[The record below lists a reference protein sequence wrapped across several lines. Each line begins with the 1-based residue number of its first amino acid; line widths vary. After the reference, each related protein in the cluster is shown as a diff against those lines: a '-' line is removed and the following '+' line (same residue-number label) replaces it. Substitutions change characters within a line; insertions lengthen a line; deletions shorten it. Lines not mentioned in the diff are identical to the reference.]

1 MKYLL
6 DTNVCVQ
13 YLAGRSLAL
22 RARLEATPPDEL
34 AVCSVV
40 KAELRYGAYKSQ
52 RTEATLQAQDI
63 LLGQLRSL
71 PFDDVAAEVY
81 GQIRTALE
89 RAGTPIGANDL
100 LIAAIAL
107 TNQLTLVTH
116 NIAEFCRIPGLVVED
131 WEAEP
136 SGNAIP

>member
-6 DTNVCVQ
+6 DTNVCVR
-13 YLAGRSLAL
+13 YLAGRSLTL
-22 RARLEATPPDEL
+22 RARLEATPADAL

-52 RTEATLQAQDI
+52 RTEATLQAQDT

-71 PFDDVAAEVY
+71 PFDDAAAEVY
-81 GQIRTALE
+81 GQIRVALE

-107 TNQLTLVTH
+107 ANHLVLVTH
-116 NIAEFCRIPGLVVED
+116 NTAEFCRMPGLVVED
-131 WEAEP
+131 WETEP
-136 SGNAIP
+136 SRSSSL

>member
-6 DTNVCVQ
+6 DTNVCVR
-13 YLAGRSLAL
+13 YLTGRSLAL

-34 AVCSVV
+34 VVCSVV
-40 KAELRYGAYKSQ
+40 KAELRYGAHKGQ

-63 LLGQLRSL
+63 FLAQLRSL
-71 PFDDVAAEVY
+71 PFDDAAAENY
-81 GQIRTALE
+81 GRMRALLE

-107 TNQLTLVTH
+107 ANQLVLVTH
-116 NIAEFCRIPGLVVED
+116 NTAEFCRVAGLVIED
-131 WEAEP
+131 WETK
-136 SGNAIP
+136 

>member
-6 DTNVCVQ
+6 DTNAGVR

-22 RARLEATPPDEL
+22 CTRLEATPPDEL

-40 KAELRYGAYKSQ
+40 KAELRYGAYKGQ
-52 RTEATLQAQDI
+52 RTEATLQAQDT
-63 LLGQLRSL
+63 LLSQLRSL
-71 PFDDVAAEVY
+71 PFDDAAAEVY
-81 GQIRTALE
+81 GQIRAALE

-107 TNQLTLVTH
+107 ANHLALATH
-116 NIAEFCRIPGLVVED
+116 NTAEFCRVPGLVVED
-131 WEAEP
+131 WETE
-136 SGNAIP
+136 

>member
-6 DTNVCVQ
+6 DTNVCVR

-22 RARLEATPPDEL
+22 RARLEATPPEEL

-52 RTEATLQAQDI
+52 RTEATLLAQDI

-81 GQIRTALE
+81 GRIRAALE

-100 LIAAIAL
+100 LIAAIVLANRL
-107 TNQLTLVTH
+107 ILVTH
-116 NIAEFCRIPGLVVED
+116 NTAEFSRVPGLAVED
-131 WEAEP
+131 WETE
-136 SGNAIP
+136 